1 MQNGPDIWA
10 PEAVTCNAHQYPD
23 RILLYKP
30 PKWGGTA
37 FASWSEPDGQDI
49 VFLMTKGEDGL
60 LTLKK
65 AGLVRP
71 EVRHFPRCAQ
81 TWPDLLRA
89 VAGLLKQPPPTFVL
103 DTLNGAETLCHSH
116 VCQTV
121 FGGDWGDK
129 GFGGYQQ
136 GYRLHSPPEWER
148 LLNALDMLREA
159 GSRIICLCHS
169 ARKTVKNPHGS
180 DYDASLPALHEETWK
195 VTARRFDVI
204 LYGGYE
210 QAVTKAG
217 PRERKGKA
225 TGGNHRIIYAQP
237 AAAYEA
243 GGRYNLPPE
252 IDCGETAADAW
263 HNFLTALH
271 PNQGA

>member
-1 MQNGPDIWA
+1 MACEFVIDSQ
-10 PEAVTCNAHQYPD
+10 
-23 RILLYKP
+23 
-30 PKWGGTA
+30 
-37 FASWSEPDGQDI
+37 
-49 VFLMTKGEDGL
+49 
-60 LTLKK
+60 
-65 AGLVRP
+65 
-71 EVRHFPRCAQ
+71 VRHFPRCAQ

-159 GSRIICLCHS
+159 GSRIICLAHA
-169 ARKTVKNPHGS
+169 ARKTVKNPLGP
-180 DYDASLPALHEETWK
+180 DFDASLPALHEETWK

-204 LYGGYE
+204 LFGSYE
-210 QAVTKAG
+210 QAVTKSSPKA
-217 PRERKGKA
+217 PKGKA
-225 TGGNHRIIYAQP
+225 EGGNRRLIYAQP

-243 GGRYNLPPE
+243 GGRYPLPHD
-252 IDCGETAADAW
+252 IDCGEHAAEAW
-263 HNFLTALH
+263 QNFTTALH
-271 PNQGA
+271 PNQGV